1 MEPLSFV
8 FADKATVPGYI
19 GIDVQAEVVNHI
31 LEVKPDKILLVC
43 DSGAHSHHPDYF
55 ERLFPEKD
63 AAPGETGSQG
73 LDAWSEGRE
82 APEVERFMLPEG
94 DVAKS
99 WDNLGSLMQWS
110 FDIGTTKRSL
120 IVAFGGGALLNVAG
134 LFASIL
140 YRGSKL
146 IYVPTTFLAMHDVVT
161 SLKTSICYDGRKN
174 NIGSFYAPLKILI
187 DLGFCRTLPRK
198 ELFSGLGELAK
209 NALLLGGEHAD
220 GFVAALSKEQVD
232 AAHGG
237 SGEEFMMDDKTLMTL
252 TALGIDAKMKKL
264 ATDAY
269 ERTTGMIFEYG
280 HTVSHAIEK
289 GYGDGVIPHGLGV
302 TYGMLSSSYAAERM
316 GIMSPEDRK
325 KHDALCWLL
334 LKRWPLPEPR
344 PTVET
349 IMGFAMRD
357 SKRGI
362 TAETEDEISD
372 VLLHRMG
379 EPVATKT
386 NNLSKFPSKHIYKWL
401 YSMGFPHEE
410 STKPDLYHEAIL
422 TEEECRV
429 LLDTIRTASDSDLVG
444 MGFEPLTVG
453 FANHV
458 WSTKRRGQNLVLKR
472 YTELAFLRL
481 DAEAIGSVDVH
492 AGIHGVGPKVFFSS
506 PQGLVMERLEGRTL
520 EEADMHKDDF
530 DLLEDVAKVL
540 AKLHQLPVPAVC
552 EGEPMLWRTI
562 DKMVEAAARKP
573 ELWPEEMPS
582 LDVISQEVAKARA
595 AVEKSH
601 YPIVLCHGDF
611 KPSNVV
617 LNKNGEIYFIDHEL
631 AGPNYRAFDLMKIFR
646 TAEKTSETSIEHFL
660 FTYLASIGEEG
671 QEPSEEELGDIIQET
686 KLFESLTWL
695 EAACFFLALPQFKP
709 QQTSRWNALA
719 LDRWQKY
726 EATKDALLGKL
737 ALKASSA
744 PLH

>member
-1 MEPLSFV
+1 
-8 FADKATVPGYI
+8 
-19 GIDVQAEVVNHI
+19 
-31 LEVKPDKILLVC
+31 
-43 DSGAHSHHPDYF
+43 
-55 ERLFPEKD
+55 
-63 AAPGETGSQG
+63 
-73 LDAWSEGRE
+73 
-82 APEVERFMLPEG
+82 
-94 DVAKS
+94 
-99 WDNLGSLMQWS
+99 
-110 FDIGTTKRSL
+110 L

-209 NALLLGGEHAD
+209 NALLFGGTHVE
-220 GFVAALSKEQVD
+220 GFVTALSKEQVNS
-232 AAHGG
+232 AHGG
-237 SGEEFMMDDKTLMTL
+237 SGDEFMMDDETLMTL
-252 TALGIDAKMKKL
+252 TSLGIDAKMKCL
-264 ATDAY
+264 ASDAY
-269 ERTTGMIFEYG
+269 ERTSGMVFEYG

-289 GYGDGVIPHGLGV
+289 AYGDGVIPHGLGV
-302 TYGMLSSSYAAERM
+302 TYGMLSSSYVAERM

-325 KHDALCWLL
+325 KHDAVCWLL

-344 PTVET
+344 PTVER

-362 TAETEDEISD
+362 TAESEDEISD
-372 VLLHRMG
+372 VLLNRIG
-379 EPVATKT
+379 EPVPTKT
-386 NNLSKFPSKHIYKWL
+386 NNLSKFPSKYIYKWL
-401 YSMGFPHEE
+401 YSLGFPHEE
-410 STKPDLYHEAIL
+410 ATKPEYMCHDAVLSDD
-422 TEEECRV
+422 ECKV
-429 LLDTIRTASDSDLVG
+429 LLDAIRTTSDSDLVG

-458 WSTKRRGQNLVLKR
+458 WATKRRGQSLVMKR
-472 YTELAFLRL
+472 YTDLAFLRL

-492 AGIHGVGPKVFFSS
+492 CGNHGVGPKVLFNS

-530 DLLEDVAKVL
+530 SLLEKVATVL
-540 AKLHQLPVPAVC
+540 AELHQLPVPEVC

-562 DKMVEAAARKP
+562 DRMVDAAARKP
-573 ELWPEEMPS
+573 ELWPEQMPS
-582 LDVISQEVAKARA
+582 VEVITQEVAKARA
-595 AVEKSH
+595 SVEKLG

-611 KPSNVV
+611 KPSNVIQNSAGDV
-617 LNKNGEIYFIDHEL
+617 YFIDHEL
-631 AGPNYRAFDLMKIFR
+631 AGPNYRAFDLMKVFR
-646 TAEKTSETSIEHFL
+646 TAQKTSDASIEHL
-660 FTYLASIGEEG
+660 LRTYVTKVDHKPSDRELAEIV
-671 QEPSEEELGDIIQET
+671 QET

-709 QQTSRWNALA
+709 QETTRWNDLA
-719 LDRWQKY
+719 LDRWEKY
-726 EATKDALLGKL
+726 EMTKHVLLG
-737 ALKASSA
+737 SA
-744 PLH
+744 A